1 MRLKQVKLSGFK
13 SFCDPT
19 TFELPG
25 QLVGVVGPNGCG
37 KSNIIDA
44 TRWVLGE
51 SRASELR
58 GESMQDVIFSG
69 AADRKPAQRASVE
82 LVFDN
87 GQGRIGGAWSGYA
100 EISVRRIL
108 TRDGQST
115 YQINHQAVRRKDVH
129 DIFLGTG
136 LGPRAYAI
144 IGQGTISR
152 IIEARPEELRVF
164 LEEAAGV
171 SKYKERRKET
181 ESRLADTRLN
191 LSRVGDI
198 LRELDGQIAR
208 LEDQAEVAGRYRAL
222 AEERDRKQRWLWLL
236 RRDEALKEGERLAAQ
251 GARNATATEA
261 VMAGLRQVEA
271 AQLEVREQGD
281 AANAELG
288 RRQAAFYE
296 IGSRIS
302 SVENELRFMSQ
313 NRERLQDRGQTL
325 RGQIAVA
332 TSQVDDGGQRLDEV
346 GSRAARLA
354 SSLAEAETLLASGQ
368 QERDAAVAADRQAR
382 DTAAQARETL
392 ADHLRQRHELEA
404 RQQAIV
410 TALAAIANRSQKV
423 ESEQAALAQAP
434 LGDIEVAR
442 RTLDEARRIEA
453 EAGRA
458 EAELEEQAL
467 AAEAERAPAAGA
479 LQAAVGKASDIAARI
494 SVLESLQQRM
504 HSEERVRPWL
514 TRHGFAADVARVW
527 QRIKIE
533 PGWELAVE
541 AALRERVHSIEVGE
555 SSRLAAM
562 LEDGPPGKLGLFVG
576 SAATAPSAGGAA
588 VGTAT
593 GGSAAGLAGGGGAA
607 GSVAGKATV
616 AAATAA
622 TTAGNP
628 RILEPLATRV
638 EASDP
643 ALAALVREWL
653 DGCFA
658 AETVDLAFAA
668 REDLPFGGRF
678 LVKAGHAIGRHD
690 VSLFA
695 LDSDDDG
702 VLARQ
707 QELYHLGRE
716 QRAQS
721 FIVAE
726 ARAASERAE
735 ASTAARTAEL
745 RPAREA
751 HAAAVRRVSAATIEF
766 ERLSQQIASREQTL
780 ERLMAERDELAAS
793 GEQSRVDQEQITAA
807 LAGLEAATA
816 HQAAQCEAAEQ
827 ARHDAEAALA
837 GARDALQRAEL
848 ALQGARFEVRSC
860 AMEAERL
867 REQVALA
874 EATWLQASADLATIE
889 TELAALDEQPL
900 RDQLQQHLEARAAA
914 ERALAE
920 ARNAADAIG
929 GRLRELDEGRLRH
942 QRELEPL
949 RQAAIE
955 IQLAEQAARLM
966 AEQMRQ
972 SLADADADE
981 TALAAGIGALDSP
994 PKPSWLQSEVSRLG
1008 REIERIGP
1016 VNLAALGELEGARER
1031 KTFLDSQSTDLS
1043 DAMATLENA
1052 IRTIDQE
1059 SRSALQQTY
1068 DAVNREFGQLFP
1080 VLFGGGEAKLVLT
1093 GNEILDAGIQVMA
1106 QPPGKRNTSIHLLS
1120 GGEKAL
1126 TAIALVFA
1134 IFKLNPAP
1142 FCLLDEV
1149 DAPLDDWNTERFC
1162 QMVKSMATGT
1172 QFVFITHNKITME
1185 MGEQLIG
1192 VTMQERGVSRLV
1204 AVDLTSAAEWA
1215 KAA

>member
-1 MRLKQVKLSGFK
+1 VRLKQVKLSGFK

-69 AADRKPAQRASVE
+69 SADRKPAQRASVE

-152 IIEARPEELRVF
+152 IIEARPEELRIF

-181 ESRLADTRLN
+181 ESRLSDTRLN
-191 LSRVGDI
+191 LSRVEDI

-261 VMAGLRQVEA
+261 VMAGLRQVET

-296 IGSRIS
+296 VGSRIS

-313 NRERLQDRGQTL
+313 NRDRLQDRGQAL
-325 RGQIAVA
+325 RGQIAGA
-332 TSQVDDGGQRLDEV
+332 TAQVDDGGQRLDEV
-346 GSRAARLA
+346 ASRAARLA
-354 SSLAEAETLLASGQ
+354 SGLADAEALLATGQ
-368 QERDAAVAADRQAR
+368 AQRDAAVAADRQAR
-382 DTAAQARETL
+382 EVAAQARESL
-392 ADHLRQRHELEA
+392 ADHRRQRHELEA
-404 RQQAIV
+404 GQQAIV
-410 TALAAIANRSQKV
+410 AALAAIAIRSHKV
-423 ESEQAALAQAP
+423 ESEEAALAQAP

-442 RTLDEARRIEA
+442 RALDDARRVEA

-458 EAELEEQAL
+458 EADLEQQAL
-467 AAEAERAPAAGA
+467 SAEAERAPAAGA

-494 SVLESLQQRM
+494 SVLEALQQRM

-576 SAATAPSAGGAA
+576 SAATAPSGSGGA
-588 VGTAT
+588 VV
-593 GGSAAGLAGGGGAA
+593 AAGEGDAA
-607 GSVAGKATV
+607 
-616 AAATAA
+616 
-622 TTAGNP
+622 
-628 RILEPLATRV
+628 LEPLATRV
-638 EASDP
+638 ETSDP

-658 AETVDLAFAA
+658 AETVDQAFAA

-766 ERLSQQIASREQTL
+766 ERLSQQLASREQTL
-780 ERLMAERDELAAS
+780 ERLMAERADLAAS
-793 GEQSRVDQEQITAA
+793 GEQSRVEQEQITVA
-807 LAGLEAATA
+807 LAALEAATA
-816 HQAAQCEAAEQ
+816 RQAAQYEAAEQ
-827 ARHDAEAALA
+827 AQHDAEATLA

-867 REQVALA
+867 REQVAQA
-874 EATWLQASADLATIE
+874 EAIRHQASADLATIDA
-889 TELAALDEQPL
+889 ELAALDEQPL
-900 RDQLQQHLEARAAA
+900 RDQLHQHLEARAAA
-914 ERALAE
+914 ERALAD

-929 GRLRELDEGRLRH
+929 GRLRELDEARLRH

-955 IQLAEQAARLM
+955 LQLAEQAARLL

-981 TALAAGIGALDSP
+981 PALAASLGALDSP
-994 PKPSWLQSEVSRLG
+994 PRPSWLQSEVSRLG

-1031 KTFLDSQSTDLS
+1031 KTFLDSQSADLS
-1043 DAMATLENA
+1043 EAMATLENA

-1080 VLFGGGEAKLVLT
+1080 VLFGGGEARLVLT